1 MANEAAPQGPSLERY
16 RAYLRVL
23 ARVQLDPI
31 LQGKLD
37 PSDLVQET
45 LLKAHEA
52 REQFRGHT
60 EAELMA
66 WLRRILAN
74 TLIDAAR
81 RFAGEGRDVGR
92 EQSVAAA
99 LEQSSSRLEALL
111 EADPSGSPPA
121 RAMHEEQLLRLAE
134 ALSQLPEDQRT
145 AVELQYLAGQS
156 VEAIARQMGRSKSSV
171 GGLLRRGMRR
181 LRELLEE
188 ST

>member
-23 ARVQLDPI
+23 ARVQLDPL

-45 LLKAHEA
+45 LLKAHEK
-52 REQFRGHT
+52 REQYRGGT

-74 TLIDAAR
+74 TLIDTAR

-92 EQSVAAA
+92 EQALAA
-99 LEQSSSRLEALL
+99 LERSSSRLEALL
-111 EADPSGSPPA
+111 EAEPSGSPPA
-121 RAMHEEQLLRLAE
+121 RTMHEEQLLRLAE
-134 ALSQLPEDQRT
+134 ALSRLPEDQRT
-145 AVELQYLAGQS
+145 AVELQYLGALS
-156 VEAIARQMGRSKSSV
+156 VEGIAGQMGRSKSAV
-171 GGLLRRGMRR
+171 GGLRRRGMRR

-188 ST
+188 SA